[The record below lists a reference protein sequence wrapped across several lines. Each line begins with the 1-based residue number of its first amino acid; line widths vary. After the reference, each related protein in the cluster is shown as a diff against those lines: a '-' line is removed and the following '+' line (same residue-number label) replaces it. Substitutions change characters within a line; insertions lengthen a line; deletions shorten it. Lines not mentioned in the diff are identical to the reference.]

1 MRKLL
6 YTTTAL
12 IGAAFLVQAAPAKA
26 EVSLAARYNA
36 NMQFGDKM
44 KDDPND
50 RGNRFADG
58 ARVDFSAS
66 KDHPNGL
73 TTGFFSRMTMD
84 GDKDVAAFDD
94 VAGSIAGAFG
104 TVTIGSTGDA
114 GSNVHVGGTPGTTH
128 FGVGEDTIFG
138 AVTGE
143 LKLAGAGIGTSATSS
158 VIGRNQSIRYNS
170 PSFTGFS
177 FAFSYAPEVN
187 GNKAGDN
194 FDDDGDHN
202 DGYSLGAA
210 YTNEFGG
217 TSISFSGAYAATD
230 VNAKDW
236 ELATVDATTVT
247 LPASGSLGGQVLD
260 TGTDKRLDH
269 AQFVAIDVTASAD
282 HASIGTATDATSLAA
297 RNNRRKQIIKYVR
310 DGDADD
316 ELPALNTG
324 ATEGSR
330 GFSQPDK
337 FKDEKGSAF
346 SFGTKVGYQNFS
358 FGGSYGQYEKGK
370 VEATS
375 WRLGGDYKVDAF
387 TFGLGYGYKEIDE
400 GGYLLAVTA
409 VGDNDN
415 AGDFTGLTEGGVVYG
430 KDAAKH
436 EETTHLA
443 FTVDYA
449 LGDGANID
457 FGISNYK
464 TEKTAWMYNDKGRF
478 EGFYTRD
485 TTKASG
491 TGFGVGVT
499 LSF

>member
-128 FGVGEDTIFG
+128 FGVGEG
-138 AVTGE
+138 NVG
-143 LKLAGAGIGTSATSS
+143 GVSIGTSAVSS
-158 VIGRNQSIRYNS
+158 VTGYEQSIRYDS
-170 PSFTGFS
+170 PSFSGFNFS
-177 FAFSYAPEVN
+177 ASYAPETN
-187 GNKAGDN
+187 GDRDGKDDVGEYNNAFAFGVGYSNSFAGTSVKLSAGYGTTDSKPGDYTKPGTVASFRAGD
-194 FDDDGDHN
+194 DV
-202 DGYSLGAA
+202 
-210 YTNEFGG
+210 GG
-217 TSISFSGAYAATD
+217 TAAASVDEDTD
-230 VNAKDW
+230 
-236 ELATVDATTVT
+236 T
-247 LPASGSLGGQVLD
+247 
-260 TGTDKRLDH
+260 
-269 AQFVAIDVTASAD
+269 
-282 HASIGTATDATSLAA
+282 IGTAVTAPGKMTD
-297 RNNRRKQIIKYVR
+297 K
-310 DGDADD
+310 G
-316 ELPALNTG
+316 
-324 ATEGSR
+324 
-330 GFSQPDK
+330 
-337 FKDEKGSAF
+337 GSAF
-346 SFGTKVGYQNFS
+346 AFGAEVGYQDFK
-358 FGGSYGQYEKGK
+358 FGGSYGQHERGTAE
-370 VEATS
+370 VTA
-375 WRLGGDYKVDAF
+375 WRMGAAYAVDAF
-387 TFGLGYGYKEIDE
+387 TFGVGYGSKETQNGAYVLNALTRSGTTVATGSIAY
-400 GGYLLAVTA
+400 GA
-409 VGDNDN
+409 N
-415 AGDFTGLTEGGVVYG
+415 AGSKV
-430 KDAAKH
+430 
-436 EETTHLA
+436 EETSLA

-457 FGISNYK
+457 FGIEVD
-464 TEKTAWMYNDKGRF
+464 EKV
-478 EGFYTRD
+478 
-485 TTKASG
+485 TTDSSG
-491 TGFGVGVT
+491 TKTTNYDDTMFGVGVT